1 MGKRTQGRKK
11 LPGLIAD
18 CQHRHGR
25 KIHGYVKWSRKI
37 HLGKQELL
45 ELRGCLF
52 LPSSQMEFKYWNT
65 SRSKQRL
72 GSKIFT
78 LDWYLQKEK
87 KKGNG
92 SALLKWLFNQVIFRL
107 PDQIILQIQMCNIV
121 LFKNKTKLRT
131 SVLQLQYFFCAVKP
145 KAWDQI

>member
-72 GSKIFT
+72 GNPKTGLIFA
-78 LDWYLQKEK
+78 KRK

-92 SALLKWLFNQVIFRL
+92 SALLK
-107 PDQIILQIQMCNIV
+107 
-121 LFKNKTKLRT
+121 
-131 SVLQLQYFFCAVKP
+131 
-145 KAWDQI
+145 